1 MVLGKTWTIIYLRP
15 CYKHFSMK
23 NCRACQKHIPDDAR
37 FCPFCG
43 TPVIVETFDCPECG
57 TENELSAD
65 SCTNCHHIFAK
76 QKKESPKSKLEDLFE
91 NSRTEDLEQAIAD
104 RFSLAFERRLK
115 EEHHPSLHG
124 AYIDRFYKSD
134 FRNSVDFRVKQLA
147 EQAQRNPDDAN
158 RFNFAT
164 PAFEE
169 LLDYFI
175 IRYCED
181 LNEASFDEKI
191 LRYQGRNTEQIK
203 LGEMILDY
211 LDFNSEGESVFLDFV
226 TMPPNKLKNAA
237 QNFLF
242 PEKGETIYFICDL
255 STFGSCKDGF
265 AMTRDCIYWKMPF
278 EKKQR
283 VYYKNL
289 EEIKRQEDWIV
300 INGIFF
306 NASKSLNIK
315 LLRLLKKLRELYG
328 RNK

>member
-1 MVLGKTWTIIYLRP
+1 M
-15 CYKHFSMK
+15 
-23 NCRACQKHIPDDAR
+23 QDDAR

-43 TPVIVETFDCPECG
+43 TPVIEETFDCPNCG
-57 TENELSAD
+57 TENDLQAPA
-65 SCTNCHHIFAK
+65 CVNCGLIFK
-76 QKKESPKSKLEDLFE
+76 PKSAPPPPKENLHDIFE
-91 NSRTEDLEQAIAD
+91 ESKSDSLEQNIAD

-134 FRNSVDFRVKQLA
+134 FRSSVDFRIQQLT
-147 EQAQRNPDDAN
+147 EQAQRNPTGEN
-158 RFNFAT
+158 RFAFAT

-181 LNEASFDEKI
+181 LNETAYPEQI
-191 LRYQGRNTEQIK
+191 LRYQGRTIDSPLGGNINI
-203 LGEMILDY
+203 GEMILDY
-211 LDFNSEGESVFLDFV
+211 LDFDSEGETVYTNFV
-226 TMPPNKLKNAA
+226 TMPANKLKNAA

-242 PEKGETIYFICDL
+242 PQKGETIYFICDL
-255 STFGSCKDGF
+255 STFGACKDGF
-265 AMTRDCIYWKMPF
+265 SMTRDCLYWKMPF

-289 EEIKRQEDWIV
+289 EEIKRQEDWVV

-306 NASKSLNIK
+306 NASKSLNLK

-328 RNK
+328 KK

>member
-1 MVLGKTWTIIYLRP
+1 M
-15 CYKHFSMK
+15 
-23 NCRACQKHIPDDAR
+23 QDDAR

-43 TPVIVETFDCPECG
+43 TPVIEETFDCPNCG
-57 TENELSAD
+57 TENDLHAPA
-65 SCTNCHHIFAK
+65 CANCGLLFK
-76 QKKESPKSKLEDLFE
+76 PKSASPPPPKEPLSDIFE
-91 NSRTEDLEQAIAD
+91 ESKTESLEQNIAD

-134 FRNSVDFRVKQLA
+134 FRSSVDFRIQQLT
-147 EQAQRNPDDAN
+147 EQAQRIPAGQN
-158 RFNFAT
+158 RFAFAA

-175 IRYCED
+175 VRYCDD
-181 LNEASFDEKI
+181 LNETYFSEKI
-191 LRYQGRNTEQIK
+191 LKYQGRALENIN
-203 LGEMILDY
+203 LGEMMLDY
-211 LDFNSEGESVFLDFV
+211 LDFDNEDETVYTNFV
-226 TMPPNKLKNAA
+226 TMPANKLKNAA

-255 STFGSCKDGF
+255 STFGACKDGF
-265 AMTRDCIYWKMPF
+265 AMTRDCLYWKMPF

-306 NASKSLNIK
+306 NASKSLNLK
-315 LLRLLKKLRELYG
+315 LLRLLKKLRELCG
-328 RNK
+328 KK

>member
-1 MVLGKTWTIIYLRP
+1 M
-15 CYKHFSMK
+15 
-23 NCRACQKHIPDDAR
+23 QDDAR

-43 TPVIVETFDCPECG
+43 TPVIVETFDCPNCG
-57 TENELSAD
+57 TENDLQAPA
-65 SCTNCHHIFAK
+65 CANCGLIFK
-76 QKKESPKSKLEDLFE
+76 PKTTQPPPKEQLHDLFE
-91 NSRTEDLEQAIAD
+91 ESKTESLEQNIAD

-134 FRNSVDFRVKQLA
+134 FRSSVDFRIQQLT
-147 EQAQRNPDDAN
+147 EQAQRIPAGEN
-158 RFNFAT
+158 RFAFAA

-175 IRYCED
+175 VRYCDD
-181 LNEASFDEKI
+181 LNETYYPEKI
-191 LRYQGRNTEQIK
+191 LKYQGRTAENLN

-211 LDFNSEGESVFLDFV
+211 LDFHNEDETVYTNFV
-226 TMPPNKLKNAA
+226 TMPANKLKNAA

-242 PEKGETIYFICDL
+242 PQKGETIYFICDL
-255 STFGSCKDGF
+255 STFGACKDGF
-265 AMTRDCIYWKMPF
+265 AMTKDCLYWKMPF

-306 NASKSLNIK
+306 NASKSLNLK
-315 LLRLLKKLRELYG
+315 LLRLLKKLREIQG
-328 RNK
+328 RK

>member
-1 MVLGKTWTIIYLRP
+1 M
-15 CYKHFSMK
+15 
-23 NCRACQKHIPDDAR
+23 QDDAR

-43 TPVIVETFDCPECG
+43 TPVIEETFDCPNCG
-57 TENELSAD
+57 TENDLQAPA
-65 SCTNCHHIFAK
+65 CVNCGLIFK
-76 QKKESPKSKLEDLFE
+76 PKSAPPPPPPKEQLHDIFE
-91 NSRTEDLEQAIAD
+91 ESKTDSLEQTIAD

-115 EEHHPSLHG
+115 EEHHPNLHG

-134 FRNSVDFRVKQLA
+134 FRSSVDFRIQQLT
-147 EQAQRNPDDAN
+147 EQAQRNPAGEN
-158 RFNFAT
+158 RFAFAT

-175 IRYCED
+175 IRYCDD
-181 LNEASFDEKI
+181 LNETHYPEKI
-191 LRYQGRNTEQIK
+191 LRYQGRTVENINI
-203 LGEMILDY
+203 GELILDY
-211 LDFNSEGESVFLDFV
+211 LDFDQEGETVYTNFV
-226 TMPPNKLKNAA
+226 TMPANKLKNAA

-242 PEKGETIYFICDL
+242 PQKGETILFICDL
-255 STFGSCKDGF
+255 STFGACKDGF
-265 AMTRDCIYWKMPF
+265 SMTSDCLYWKMPF

-306 NASKSLNIK
+306 NASKSLNLK

-328 RNK
+328 KK